1 MASRIWIFAHR
12 WWSPT
17 LLGFTAMLAGCA
29 ADPYLNQHIEATNA
43 EYRALEDY
51 VNQLEHENDELC
63 SEVDRLAEENERL
76 KKGEAPRSRGTTRSP
91 ARERGPD
98 SLEPPRIENPNLEV
112 PQIELPG
119 NPPPVRPPGA
129 FTPPPGA
136 TRAPSLAPADAGT
149 RARPVFEEEEAP
161 APRDEPAPPVMELP
175 PPSVQ
180 PAPPAKPVE
189 PEPIDG
195 RVTHLFLHPSSGGV
209 DFDPRPGDDGVRIVL
224 EPRNRQDQFVSQPG
238 AVSIALL
245 DPSKQGDAARV
256 ALWTFSG
263 DAIGKKISRSG
274 EDRGVVLQLP
284 WPAKAPDQAKLR
296 LFVRY
301 VTPDG
306 RQLRQERDVFI
317 TTPSQ
322 FSQRWTPR
330 NGERLASPAVRAPA
344 GQPPP
349 QSPPPAEPTRSAANP
364 RSAEPQPT
372 AGEASPSPAVT
383 AAPTAATAS
392 AAPSLLEPPA
402 ALGQP
407 ESKPPAR
414 PEWKPFR

>member
-1 MASRIWIFAHR
+1 MAPRILASDQRF
-12 WWSPT
+12 
-17 LLGFTAMLAGCA
+17 LMLALMGLAAALTGCA
-29 ADPYLNQHIEATNA
+29 SDPYLNQHIEATNA

-51 VNQLEHENDELC
+51 VNELEHENSELC

-76 KKGEAPRSRGTTRSP
+76 KKGEAPRRRSTPSSPSRD
-91 ARERGPD
+91 RGFD

-119 NPPPVRPPGA
+119 NPPPVKPPGA

-136 TRAPSLAPADAGT
+136 TRAPSLSPADAGT
-149 RARPVFEEEEAP
+149 RARPVFE
-161 APRDEPAPPVMELP
+161 DEPAPTPTDDPTPPVMELP
-175 PPSVQ
+175 PPSDQ
-180 PAPPAKPVE
+180 PAPPPKPVE

-238 AVSIALL
+238 AISIALL
-245 DPSKQGDAARV
+245 DPTKQGDAARV
-256 ALWTFSG
+256 ALWNFGS
-263 DAIGKKISRSG
+263 DAVGKKISRSG

-330 NGERLASPAVRAPA
+330 NGERLASPAVRAPVVETS
-344 GQPPP
+344 P
-349 QSPPPAEPTRSAANP
+349 QSTPSAEPARSAANP
-364 RSAEPQPT
+364 RTAESSSAT
-372 AGEASPSPAVT
+372 EASAPSPAASV
-383 AAPTAATAS
+383 S
-392 AAPSLLEPPA
+392 AAPSLLAPPA

-407 ESKPPAR
+407 ENKPPAR